1 MRKRS
6 EIYCYIE
13 GRVETIAL
21 SVGYWIKWDEKEEM
35 PYIFLEKSQNLQEI
49 VEFIMAIWPSQD

>member
-1 MRKRS
+1 
-6 EIYCYIE
+6 
-13 GRVETIAL
+13 VETIAL